1 MRTHHQ
7 RRFFYAGTI
16 GLLIM
21 YTTAIILLILSFGG
35 CAVGAEY
42 HAVGRDA
49 VHVEYYQGGAPSAQ
63 RVARN
68 DEFGL
73 AGVSAASQH
82 I

>member
-7 RRFFYAGTI
+7 RRFFYASTV

-49 VHVEYYQGGAPSAQ
+49 VHVEYYRGGASGAQ
-63 RVARN
+63 RAPTWWSREPSVI
-68 DEFGL
+68 L
-73 AGVSAASQH
+73 MSY
-82 I
+82 